1 MMNLIR
7 FSFKREPV
15 WILLFSLAPGIV
27 GLLIALVYLLV
38 IRLLR

>member
-1 MMNLIR
+1 MNLIR

-15 WILLFSLAPGIV
+15 WILLFSLVPVLV
-27 GLLIALVYLLV
+27 GLLIALVYWLV